1 MNWFMTRMQEPSSWA
16 AAGVIVIGIGAVIDQ
31 PLLVFAAIAAAVVAF
46 VLKEKGI
53 L

>member
-1 MNWFMTRMQEPSSWA
+1 MEWITSRIKEPSSWA
-16 AAGVIVIGIGAVIDQ
+16 AAGVAVIGVAVVSSQ
-31 PLLVFAAIAAAVVAF
+31 YWLVVAAIVVAVVAF

>member
-1 MNWFMTRMQEPSSWA
+1 MNWILSRIKEPSSWA
-16 AAGVIVIGIGAVIDQ
+16 AAGVIVIGVGVIIGQ
-31 PLLVFAAIAAAVVAF
+31 PLLVFAAIVAAVVAF